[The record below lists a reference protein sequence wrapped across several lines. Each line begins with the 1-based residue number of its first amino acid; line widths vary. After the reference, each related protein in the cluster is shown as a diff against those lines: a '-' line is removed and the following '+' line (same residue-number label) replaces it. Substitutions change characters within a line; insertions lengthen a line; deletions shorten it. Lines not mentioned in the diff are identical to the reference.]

1 MSMPAAASSP
11 TLPSAADRR
20 RGLLFG
26 LVGVACFSLTL
37 PATRIA
43 VAGLDPVFVGLGRA
57 VVAAVLAGCTLAALR
72 VRWPGRAALPGLAVV
87 AAGVVV
93 GFPLFTAW
101 AMRHVPASHG
111 AVVIGLLPLATALA
125 GTWLAHERPTPVF
138 WFCAV
143 AGSAVVVAFAVWQ
156 GGGKPHP
163 ADGLL
168 LVAVAAAAVGYAEGG
183 RLARS
188 LPGWQVI
195 SWVCV
200 LALPITVPA
209 SALIWVLTRDS
220 YSPGPAAWGSL
231 IGIGVSSMYLG
242 FFAWYRGLA
251 LAGSAHGG
259 QVQQLQALLTL
270 GGSAWLLD
278 EHVTWAMVA
287 AAAAV
292 IGAVVWAQRSRTA
305 GTAQRSR
312 TTRASS
318 QIGSVES

>member
-1 MSMPAAASSP
+1 MTAASVP
-11 TLPSAADRR
+11 TLPSPADRR

-26 LVGVACFSLTL
+26 LIGVACFSLTL

-57 VVAAVLAGCTLAALR
+57 VVAAFLAGCTLVTLR
-72 VRWPGRAALPGLAVV
+72 ARWPGRAVLPGLAMVG
-87 AAGVVV
+87 AGVVV

-125 GTWLAHERPTPVF
+125 GAWLAHERPTPVF
-138 WFCAV
+138 WLCSV
-143 AGSAVVVAFAVWQ
+143 AGSAVVVVFAVWQ
-156 GGGKPHP
+156 GGGAPQL

-195 SWVCV
+195 SW
-200 LALPITVPA
+200 ALVISAPAMLTVTLVATGGTVPVA
-209 SALIWVLTRDS
+209 T
-220 YSPGPAAWGSL
+220 PAAWAGFAY
-231 IGIGVSSMYLG
+231 VSVISMFVG

-251 LAGSAHGG
+251 LGG
-259 QVQQLQALLTL
+259 IAVVGQTQLLQPFLTL
-270 GGSAWLLD
+270 FASALWLD
-278 EHVTWAMVA
+278 ETLEPATFVA
-287 AAAAV
+287 AGLVIVAIAV
-292 IGAVVWAQRSRTA
+292 GRRFGSR
-305 GTAQRSR
+305 
-312 TTRASS
+312 
-318 QIGSVES
+318 

>member
-1 MSMPAAASSP
+1 MSMSAAANSP

-156 GGGKPHP
+156 GGGKPQP

-195 SWVCV
+195 SWALVLSAPAV
-200 LALPITVPA
+200 LAATLVATA
-209 SALIWVLTRDS
+209 GKL
-220 YSPGPAAWGSL
+220 PAAAPSAWAGFAY
-231 IGIGVSSMYLG
+231 VSVVSMFVG

-251 LAGSAHGG
+251 LGG
-259 QVQQLQALLTL
+259 IAVVGQTQLLQPFLTLFASALLL
-270 GGSAWLLD
+270 GEPLEPA
-278 EHVTWAMVA
+278 TFVA
-287 AAAAV
+287 AGLVIVAIAV
-292 IGAVVWAQRSRTA
+292 GRRFGSR
-305 GTAQRSR
+305 
-312 TTRASS
+312 
-318 QIGSVES
+318 

>member
-1 MSMPAAASSP
+1 MRNPAAPNAP
-11 TLPSAADRR
+11 TLPNPADRR

-57 VVAAVLAGCTLAALR
+57 VVAAVLAGCTLVALR

-93 GFPLFTAW
+93 GFPLFSAW

-125 GTWLAHERPTPVF
+125 GAWLAHERPTPVF
-138 WFCAV
+138 WLCSV
-143 AGSAVVVAFAVWQ
+143 AGSTVVVVFAIWQ
-156 GGGKPHP
+156 GGGVPQL

-183 RLARS
+183 RLSRS

-195 SWVCV
+195 SWALV
-200 LALPITVPA
+200 LSAPA
-209 SALIWVLTRDS
+209 MLAVTLVATGATM
-220 YSPGPAAWGSL
+220 PVAAPAAWAGFAY
-231 IGIGVSSMYLG
+231 VSVISMFVG

-251 LAGSAHGG
+251 LGG
-259 QVQQLQALLTL
+259 IAIVGQTQLLQPFLTLFASALLL
-270 GGSAWLLD
+270 GEPLEPA
-278 EHVTWAMVA
+278 TFVA
-287 AAAAV
+287 AGLVIVAIAV
-292 IGAVVWAQRSRTA
+292 GRRF
-305 GTAQRSR
+305 GTR
-312 TTRASS
+312 
-318 QIGSVES
+318 